1 LGGDETRAARPVA
14 VGVLWEADPVADDR
28 LMLLDTPTLYFRAYF
43 GLPESITAPDGMPI
57 NAVRGTVDFVSALVT
72 AYRPDRL
79 IACFDADWRPAFRVA
94 AIPSYKAHRVL
105 DAEAVAVAGAEADTG
120 AGAAAGG
127 QSQEGS
133 VAVSA
138 SVEVVP
144 DTLGPQVPVIEAVL
158 DAFGIARGWAEE
170 YEADDAIAA
179 YAAAHRGP
187 VDVVTG
193 DRDMYQL
200 VDDARAVR
208 VLNIARGVSK
218 LEIVDDSVLMEKY
231 GIPGRG
237 YADFATLR
245 GDPSDGLPGVAG
257 IGEKSAAALIA
268 EFGSLAGIL
277 AALDD
282 PKSGLKPA
290 VRRRLEAAREY
301 LAVAPD
307 VVRVH
312 AEAPTVPVEAR
323 LPVEPADPAE
333 LDALAERF
341 GLVSPVRRLRSTLT
355 KAAAER

>member
-1 LGGDETRAARPVA
+1 
-14 VGVLWEADPVADDR
+14 
-28 LMLLDTPTLYFRAYF
+28 MILDTPTLYYRAYF
-43 GLPESITAPDGMPI
+43 GLPESITAPDGMPV
-57 NAVRGTVDFVSALVT
+57 NAVRGTVDFICALVT
-72 AYRPDRL
+72 AYRPNRL

-105 DAEAVAVAGAEADTG
+105 EVVETAEPGATHVADAAVT
-120 AGAAAGG
+120 GAAAP
-127 QSQEGS
+127 GS
-133 VAVSA
+133 APSI
-138 SVEVVP
+138 EIVP
-144 DTLGPQVPVIEAVL
+144 DTLSPQVPVLEAVL

-179 YAAAHRGP
+179 YAAAHEGP
-187 VDVVTG
+187 IDVVTG

-200 VDDARAVR
+200 VDDAREVR

-218 LEIVDDSVLMEKY
+218 LEVVDDSVLIAKY

-257 IGEKSAAALIA
+257 IGEKSAATLVA
-268 EFGSLAGIL
+268 EYGSMAGIL

-282 PKSGLKPA
+282 PSSALKPA
-290 VRRRLEAAREY
+290 ARRRLDAARDY

-312 AEAPTVPVEAR
+312 DEAPTVPVASR
-323 LPVEPADPAE
+323 LPATAADPKE
-333 LDALAERF
+333 LDRLAEQY
-341 GLVSPVRRLRSTLT
+341 GLVSPIRRLQRSL
-355 KAAAER
+355 AAVAA

>member
-1 LGGDETRAARPVA
+1 
-14 VGVLWEADPVADDR
+14 
-28 LMLLDTPTLYFRAYF
+28 MLLDTPTLYFRAYF

-57 NAVRGTVDFVSALVT
+57 NAVRGTVDFISALVT

-105 DAEAVAVAGAEADTG
+105 EVVAEAPPSPETGPGAERP
-120 AGAAAGG
+120 
-127 QSQEGS
+127 
-133 VAVSA
+133 VSA

-144 DTLGPQVPVIEAVL
+144 DTLGPQVPVLEAVL
-158 DAFGIARGWAEE
+158 DAFGIARGWAERF
-170 YEADDAIAA
+170 EADDAIAA
-179 YAAAHRGP
+179 YAAAHDGP

-200 VDDARAVR
+200 VDDERGVR

-218 LEIVDDSVLMEKY
+218 LEVVDDSALIAKY

-257 IGEKSAAALIA
+257 IGEKSAASLVA
-268 EFGSLAGIL
+268 EFGSLEGIL

-282 PKSGLKPA
+282 PRSALKPA
-290 VRRRLEAAREY
+290 ARKRLDAAREY
-301 LAVAPD
+301 LSVAPQ
-307 VVRVH
+307 VVRVR
-312 AEAPTVPVEAR
+312 ADAPTVAVDSK
-323 LPVEPADPAE
+323 LPSSPADPDG

-341 GLVSPVRRLRSTLT
+341 GLGSPVRRLRKTLT
-355 KAAAER
+355 GAP